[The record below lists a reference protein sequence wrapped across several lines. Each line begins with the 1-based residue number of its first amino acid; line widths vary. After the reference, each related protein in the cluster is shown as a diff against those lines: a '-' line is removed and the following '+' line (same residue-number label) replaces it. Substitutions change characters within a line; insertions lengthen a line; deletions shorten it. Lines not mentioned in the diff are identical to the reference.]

1 MNDDGSFQK
10 FEIDDIEYDG
20 KELCDRFDRVVRTAY
35 QNRLNKRNENKYLD
49 YSWYLWCGPVSP
61 LFGKQKMTTFE
72 RYFIADKP
80 AHKESR
86 NPYYKLAYGSEEIC
100 NTILKEFNL
109 EPESSHI
116 VNGHVPVKVKKGE
129 SPIKANGKLF
139 VIDGGMSIPYQKV
152 TGVSGYTLI
161 FNSFGLVLVEH
172 KEFGSKQEAVEDE
185 KDIISD
191 RIFIERNA
199 KRKQVCDTDVGKVIQ
214 TQVDD
219 LKMLLG
225 AFREGLIKERIS

>member
-1 MNDDGSFQK
+1 MNEDGEFQE
-10 FEIDDIEYDG
+10 FEIDGAKYAG
-20 KELCDRFDRVVRTAY
+20 KELCDRFDRAVRNAY
-35 QNRLNKRNENKYLD
+35 QQRLKPRNENQNLD

-72 RYFIADKP
+72 RYFLNDKP
-80 AHKESR
+80 IQKEAR
-86 NPYYKLAYGSEEIC
+86 NHYYKLAYENEKVCDFILEEFGL
-100 NTILKEFNL
+100 T
-109 EPESSHI
+109 PEESHI

-139 VIDGGMSIPYQKV
+139 VIDGGMSIPYQSV

-172 KEFGSKQEAVEDE
+172 KEFGSKQEAVENE

-199 KRKQVCDTDVGKVIQ
+199 KRKQVSDTDVGKVLQ
-214 TQVDD
+214 SQVND
-219 LKMLLG
+219 LKMLLS
-225 AFREGLIKERIS
+225 AFREGLIKERF